1 MADVVQRVNEIRRA
15 IDAVAT
21 GPVDIMAVTKRH
33 TPDEINPLAES
44 EIIRIGENRVQEFM
58 EKRDVC
64 GTDKRQYRAVHQ
76 GHDGRR

>member
-1 MADVVQRVNEIRRA
+1 MADVVQRVIEIRRA

-44 EIIRIGENRVQEFM
+44 EIIRIRR
-58 EKRDVC
+58 KS
-64 GTDKRQYRAVHQ
+64 RA
-76 GHDGRR
+76 GSSWKSAIS

>member
-21 GPVDIMAVTKRH
+21 GPVDVMAVTRRH

-44 EIIRIGENRVQEFM
+44 EIIRIKAKIACRSSW
-58 EKRDVC
+58 KS
-64 GTDKRQYRAVHQ
+64 AIS
-76 GHDGRR
+76 